1 MLLILMYHRAAEGHY
16 SNPVSV
22 LRSHFSYF
30 RERYPVVLPGEPLAP
45 RRLNLC
51 LTFDDAYADFYAY
64 VFPLLQEFS
73 LRVVLSV
80 PTAFIVEKTVLGLPE
95 RIAMP
100 EGRAMQGEL
109 SRAKAP
115 LCTWEELR
123 LMTGSGLVE
132 VASHSH
138 NHVNLTHPGT
148 DPAAE
153 ALQSKTL
160 LEQQLGRPVS
170 TFVYPFGSVNARA
183 HHVVTQHY
191 AYSMRIGSALNANWT
206 PRRQPLC
213 RVSADRVADIEDLV
227 RWDRLTDYA
236 FKWFTN
242 QLRAASGKW
251 HARQR

>member
-1 MLLILMYHRAAEGHY
+1 MLLILMYHRAVEGHY

-22 LRSHFSYF
+22 LRSHFSYL
-30 RERYPVVLPGEPLAP
+30 REHYPVVLPGEALAP

-73 LRVVLSV
+73 LRAVLAV
-80 PTAFIVEKTVLGLPE
+80 PTAFIIESTVLGLPDRLAVAE
-95 RIAMP
+95 
-100 EGRAMQGEL
+100 EQAMQGEL

-123 LMTGSGLVE
+123 LMAGSGLVE

-138 NHVNLTHPGT
+138 HHVDLTHPGT

-153 ALQSKTL
+153 ALRSKTL
-160 LEQQLGRPVS
+160 LEQQLDRRVS
-170 TFVYPFGSVNARA
+170 TFVYPFGRVNARA
-183 HHVVTQHY
+183 HHLVTQHY
-191 AYSMRIGSALNANWT
+191 AYAMRIGSALNATWT

-213 RVSADRVADIEDLV
+213 RVSADRVADIARLL
-227 RWDRLTDYA
+227 RWDRLTGYA
-236 FKWFTN
+236 FKWFGN
-242 QLRAASGKW
+242 GVRSALGKW
-251 HARQR
+251 HAR